1 MQAKEVGTAGR
12 NLMNS
17 YDTMQRLVAAKL
29 ATVSTNGHLD
39 TFKYARR
46 VMFDYLWDTDPAL
59 LEVRGHS
66 YDNRTGALVV
76 AAPRKSFNYLE
87 NGWWK
92 DVPLDTPVIAYV
104 KRNGFMLC
112 VSDDNGDPIYSTT
125 GSTQSAFVHM
135 GVDILGKTFNRIPK
149 PEANCTDLYE
159 IVHPDDPHIVD
170 EPVGAHYLGSRNKIS
185 GIFTPYGKPEDTYIG
200 TLKGILAIAEVNTSE
215 GFMVYNLNNDPD
227 RLAPAKIKTPYYVG
241 KKKLMRLS
249 NKNSA
254 IMYNDPVKFAQTL
267 PKMWQDV
274 PEQIVAVYP
283 EAYWNSL
290 PETNRRE
297 WLEILKGK

>member
-1 MQAKEVGTAGR
+1 
-12 NLMNS
+12 MNS
-17 YDTMQRLVAAKL
+17 YETMQRLVAAKL

-66 YDNRTGALVV
+66 YDNRTGELVV

-92 DVPLDTPVIAYV
+92 DKPLETPVIAYV

-135 GVDILGKTFNRIPK
+135 GVDMLGKTFNRIPK

-170 EPVGAHYLGSRNKIS
+170 EPIGAHYLGSRCKQT
-185 GIFTPYGKPEDTYIG
+185 GVFTPYGKPEDTYLG
-200 TLKGILAIAEVNTSE
+200 TLKGILAIAEVNTGE
-215 GFMVYNLNNDPD
+215 GF
-227 RLAPAKIKTPYYVG
+227 LAYALDDHSKLSPVKIKTPYYVG

-249 NKNSA
+249 QKNSEL
-254 IMYNDPVKFAQTL
+254 MYTQPDILVKQ
-267 PKMWQDV
+267 
-274 PEQIVAVYP
+274 
-283 EAYWNSL
+283 L
-290 PETNRRE
+290 PEIWKFSVAKIVKKFTLEQWVQIEEQDRRKL
-297 WLEILKGK
+297 LEDLIGYA

>member
-1 MQAKEVGTAGR
+1 
-12 NLMNS
+12 MNT
-17 YDTMQRLVAAKL
+17 YGKMLQLVASGL
-29 ATVSTNGHLD
+29 ATVSYNRD
-39 TFKYARR
+39 WATFKYARK
-46 VMFDYLWDTDPAL
+46 VMFDYLWDTDTAL
-59 LEVRGHS
+59 LNCRGHT
-66 YDNRTGALVV
+66 YHTQTGQLLV
-76 AAPRKSFNYLE
+76 AAPSKSFNYLE
-87 NGWWK
+87 NKWWSEK
-92 DVPLDTPVIAYV
+92 ALDTPVIAYV

-112 VSDDNGDPIYSTT
+112 VSEHDGDPIYSTT
-125 GSTQSAFVHM
+125 GSTKSDFVHM
-135 GVDILGKTFNRIPK
+135 GAEMLGKTFGRVPAPND
-149 PEANCTDLYE
+149 NTTNLYE

-170 EPVGAHYLGSRNKIS
+170 EPVGAHYLGSRDKRT
-185 GIFTPYGKPEDTYIG
+185 GVFTPYGKAEDTYVG

-215 GFMVYNLNNDPD
+215 GFMCYDLNNDPD

-249 NKNSA
+249 KKNSA
-254 IMYNDPVKFAQTL
+254 TMYADPVKFSQSL

>member
-1 MQAKEVGTAGR
+1 M
-12 NLMNS
+12 MNT
-17 YDTMQRLVAAKL
+17 YEQMKHLVATGM

-59 LEVRGHS
+59 LECRGQT

-92 DVPLDTPVIAYV
+92 DVPLDTPVIAY
-104 KRNGFMLC
+104 KKYNGFMAC
-112 VSDDNGDPIYSTT
+112 VSKHEGTGHISTT
-125 GSTQSAFVHM
+125 GSTKSDFV
-135 GVDILGKTFNRIPK
+135 RYAEEYIPA
-149 PEANCTDLYE
+149 ANSTWLSDEFTLLYE
-159 IVHPDDPHIVD
+159 VVHPDDPHIVD
-170 EPVGAHYLGSRNKIS
+170 EPIGAHYLGCRSKID
-185 GIFTPYGKPEDTYIG
+185 GAFMPYGKLEDTYIG

-274 PEQIVAVYP
+274 PEQIVSIYSQ
-283 EAYWNSL
+283 EFWN
-290 PETNRRE
+290 ECMTEGIRRE
-297 WLEILKGK
+297 LLEQMKGK